1 MKTMAVLILRFL
13 LLLLCTKFAYAQEA
27 DCVKGYYRNDG
38 THVTGYYKTNSK
50 DNSFDNWRISG
61 NYNPYTAIGGTAGIV
76 CGDRVVQ

>member
-38 THVTGYYKTNSK
+38 TLVTGYYK
-50 DNSFDNWRISG
+50 
-61 NYNPYTAIGGTAGIV
+61 AIGGTAGIV